1 MDYKIMNDKGLI
13 DKINS
18 KKAKIGIIGMGYVGV
33 PLGIEFANNGLKVI
47 GFDTDNEKVKDIN
60 SGKQIMKHISQ
71 ESMRKFINNGSKAT
85 SDFDELKNVD
95 CILMCVPTPLDIYE
109 QPDMSY
115 VEEATKTIS
124 KNLKKGQLVIL
135 ESTTYPGTTK
145 EIIKPIL
152 EESGLSAGKD
162 FFLAYSPEREDPG
175 NKDFSVSKI
184 PKVIGGL
191 TPLCLNVAN
200 ELYSKIIE
208 KTVKVSSPETAEAT
222 KLMENIFRA
231 VNIAMVNELKLIF
244 ERMNINIWEV
254 IEAADSKPFG
264 FMPFYP
270 GPGMGGH
277 CIPIDPFYLSWKAKE
292 YNTEAKFIELAGEI
306 NRKMTENVAHRVG
319 KALNDYSKSIRK
331 SSVLVLGLA
340 YKKDIDDMR
349 ESPALKIIDLL
360 KFKGA
365 KISYHDPYI
374 KNAKGIKYVELN
386 EKNLNEADAVLI
398 TTDHSNIDYKMVGEH
413 ANIVIDTRNVMANVK
428 NPKAHILRA

>member
-1 MDYKIMNDKGLI
+1 MDYKIMNENELI

-33 PLGIEFANNGLKVI
+33 PLGIEFANNSFEVI
-47 GFDTDNEKVKDIN
+47 GFDTDDEKVEKIN
-60 SGKQIMKHISQ
+60 LGKQIMKHISQ
-71 ESMRKFINNGSKAT
+71 ESMGKFIKKGSKAT
-85 SDFDELKNVD
+85 TNFDKLKNVD
-95 CILMCVPTPLDIYE
+95 CAIMCVPTPLDIYE

-115 VEEATKTIS
+115 VKKATTSIS
-124 KNLKKGQLVIL
+124 KNLKKGQLIIL

-152 EESGLSAGKD
+152 EKSGLSAGKD

-175 NKDFSVSKI
+175 NKDFSVARI

-191 TPLCLNVAN
+191 TPACLNVAN

-231 VNIAMVNELKLIF
+231 VNIAMVNEMKLIL

-277 CIPIDPFYLSWKAKE
+277 CIPIDPFYLAWKAKE

-306 NRKMTENVAHRVG
+306 NRKMTENVAHRIG
-319 KALNDYSKSIRK
+319 KALNDNSKSIRK
-331 SSVLVLGLA
+331 SNILILGLA

-349 ESPALKIIDLL
+349 ESPSLKIINLL

-374 KNAKGIKYVELN
+374 KNAEEIEYVELN
-386 EKNLNEADAVLI
+386 KENLERADAVLI
-398 TTDHSNIDYKMVGEH
+398 ATDHSNVDYEMVGKH
-413 ANIVIDTRNVMANVK
+413 AKIVIDTRNVMAKVK
-428 NPKAHILRA
+428 NPKAHVLRA

>member
-1 MDYKIMNDKGLI
+1 MIDLELIAKIKN
-13 DKINS
+13 
-18 KKAKIGIIGMGYVGV
+18 KKAKVGIVGMGYVGV
-33 PLGIEFANNGLKVI
+33 PLGIEFAERGLEVV
-47 GFDTDNEKVKDIN
+47 GFDTDAEKIKNIN
-60 SGKQIMKHISQ
+60 SGKQIMKHIS
-71 ESMRKFINNGSKAT
+71 SKKMTKFVKKGCKAT
-85 SDFDELKNVD
+85 SDFEELKHTD

-115 VEEATKTIS
+115 VKSATKTIS
-124 KNLKKGQLVIL
+124 KNLRKGQLVIL

-152 EESGLSAGKD
+152 EESGLVAGKD

-191 TPLCLNVAN
+191 TDKCLSVADT
-200 ELYSKIIE
+200 LYSQIISE
-208 KTVKVSSPETAEAT
+208 TVKVSSPETAEAT

-231 VNIAMVNELKLIF
+231 VNIAMVNELKLVF

-254 IEAADSKPFG
+254 IEAANSKPFG

-292 YNTEAKFIELAGEI
+292 FNTEAKFIELAGEV
-306 NRKMTENVAHRVG
+306 NRKMTENVAHRIG
-319 KALNDYSKSIRK
+319 KALNDHSKSIRK
-331 SSVLVLGLA
+331 SNILMLGLA

-349 ESPALKIIDLL
+349 ESPALKIAELL
-360 KFKGA
+360 RFKGA
-365 KISYHDPYI
+365 NISYHDPNI
-374 KNAKGIKYVELN
+374 NDAKELKFVELN
-386 EKNLNEADAVLI
+386 KESLRKADAVVI
-398 TTDHSNIDYKMVGEH
+398 TTDHSNVDYEMVGKY
-413 ANIVIDTRNVMANVK
+413 ARLIIDTRNVMAGVK
-428 NPKAHILRA
+428 NPKADVLRA

>member
-1 MDYKIMNDKGLI
+1 MIDRELIAKIKD
-13 DKINS
+13 
-18 KKAKIGIIGMGYVGV
+18 KKAKIGIVGMGYVGV
-33 PLGIEFANNGLKVI
+33 PLGIEFAERGLEVV
-47 GFDTDNEKVKDIN
+47 GFDTDAEKIKNIN
-60 SGKQIMKHISQ
+60 SGKQIMKHIS
-71 ESMRKFINNGSKAT
+71 SKKMAKFIKNGSKAT
-85 SDFDELKNVD
+85 SDFEELKHTD

-115 VEEATKTIS
+115 VESATKTIS
-124 KNLKKGQLVIL
+124 KNLRKGQLVVL

-152 EESGLSAGKD
+152 EESGLIAGKD

-191 TPLCLNVAN
+191 TDKCLSVADA
-200 ELYSKIIE
+200 LYSQIISE
-208 KTVKVSSPETAEAT
+208 TVKVSSPETAEAT

-244 ERMNINIWEV
+244 ERMDINIWEV
-254 IEAADSKPFG
+254 IEAANSKPFG

-292 YNTEAKFIELAGEI
+292 FNTEAKFIELAGEI
-306 NRKMTENVAHRVG
+306 NRKMTENVAHRIG
-319 KALNDYSKSIRK
+319 KALNDHSKSIRK
-331 SSVLVLGLA
+331 SNILILGLA

-349 ESPALKIIDLL
+349 ESPALKIIELL
-360 KFKGA
+360 RFKGA
-365 KISYHDPYI
+365 NISYHDPYI
-374 KNAKGIKYVELN
+374 DNAKELKFVELN
-386 EKNLNEADAVLI
+386 KESLRKADAVVI
-398 TTDHSNIDYKMVGEH
+398 TTDHSNVDYEMVGKY
-413 ANIVIDTRNVMANVK
+413 ARLIIDTRNVMASVK
-428 NPKAHILRA
+428 NPKADVLRA

>member
-1 MDYKIMNDKGLI
+1 MDYEIMNDKELI
-13 DKINS
+13 KKINDN
-18 KKAKIGIIGMGYVGV
+18 KAKIGIIGMGYVGV
-33 PLGIEFANNGLKVI
+33 PLGIEFTNNGLKVI
-47 GFDTDNEKVKDIN
+47 GFDTDKEKVKNIN
-60 SGKQIMKHISQ
+60 SGKQIMKHISKS
-71 ESMRKFINNGSKAT
+71 SMEKFVKDGSKAT
-85 SDFDELKNVD
+85 SDFKELKNVN

-115 VEEATKTIS
+115 VEKATKTIS

-152 EESGLSAGKD
+152 EKSGLSAGKD

-184 PKVIGGL
+184 PKVIGGI
-191 TPLCLNVAN
+191 TPKCLNVAN
-200 ELYSKIIE
+200 ELYSKIIK
-208 KTVKVSSPETAEAT
+208 KTVKVSSTETAEAA

-306 NRKMTENVAHRVG
+306 NRKMTENVAHRIG
-319 KALNDYSKSIRK
+319 KGLNDHSKSIRK
-331 SSVLVLGLA
+331 SNILILGLA
-340 YKKDIDDMR
+340 YKKNIDDMR
-349 ESPALKIIDLL
+349 ESPALKIIELL

-365 KISYHDPYI
+365 KVSYHDPFI
-374 KNAKGIKYVELN
+374 KNAEKIKYIELN
-386 EKNLNEADAVLI
+386 EKNLSEADAVVI
-398 TTDHSNIDYKMVGEH
+398 TTDHSNVDYEMVGKYSKL
-413 ANIVIDTRNVMANVK
+413 IIDTRNVMAKVK
-428 NPKAHILRA
+428 NPKAHVLRA